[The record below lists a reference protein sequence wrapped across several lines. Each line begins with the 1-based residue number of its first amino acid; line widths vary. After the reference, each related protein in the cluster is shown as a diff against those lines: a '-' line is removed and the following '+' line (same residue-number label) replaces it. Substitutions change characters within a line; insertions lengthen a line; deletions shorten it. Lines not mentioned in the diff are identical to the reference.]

1 MSCGACSSSGPTVL
15 ELLQQTPLYAYL
27 DDKELEQLADAFV
40 RKKIAKGKELPESP
54 LYVLLSGEVEII
66 QNGKTLCKKHEG
78 AFFSRSSGDIDE
90 PEYSVGKP
98 TLKDVGSRFSRASK
112 RQSKRGIGR
121 LGAEAALDHDEPRG
135 DALARHE
142 EERPTARYGGAADG
156 VTGRAPPH
164 TPRAARIDR
173 GDNSPEIAAVIRT
186 MSQDSVE
193 KYLVK
198 VPFIRRAQVRCFNA
212 ALSLFLFP
220 RPAHHTPSLSL

>member
-112 RQSKRGIGR
+112 RQSKRGSVGSAPKR
-121 LGAEAALDHDEPRG
+121 LSIMMN
-135 DALARHE
+135 
-142 EERPTARYGGAADG
+142 
-156 VTGRAPPH
+156 
-164 TPRAARIDR
+164 RAATRSLDTKKNVPQPDTAELLTASPVELLLILPER
-173 GDNSPEIAAVIRT
+173 LESIEENSPEIAAVIRT